1 MLSPL
6 LPHPCYTGV
15 FYCVRGLETCHHIP
29 YPGQPMLKDLAV
41 FPPTSLLPV
50 LGWQPSLAGDFS
62 QRPSLCLGDKTAWR
76 ASWSSL
82 ELMGEKNETTR
93 LNFTKMNFQ
102 IFHFDPY
109 FSSMAVLNF
118 STLSSLRSWAASLP
132 FFSSLSTTCLQ
143 SSLADGRFVM
153 SGYSSDWGS
162 KERKTFFKI
171 LFKKQQSAKER
182 VLNK

>member
-15 FYCVRGLETCHHIP
+15 FYCVRGLKTCHHIP

-82 ELMGEKNETTR
+82 ELMGEKMKLQDWISQR
-93 LNFTKMNFQ
+93 W
-102 IFHFDPY
+102 IFKSFIFDPY

-171 LFKKQQSAKER
+171 LFKNSKVLKKQY
-182 VLNK
+182 

>member
-1 MLSPL
+1 MVSPL
-6 LPHPCYTGV
+6 PFHHVSGV
-15 FYCVRGLETCHHIP
+15 KTCHQIP

-41 FPPTSLLPV
+41 FPPTSRLPV
-50 LGWQPSLAGDFS
+50 LGWQPSEAGDFI

-82 ELMGEKNETTR
+82 ESKSNESAR
-93 LNFTKMNFQ
+93 LNFTKMNLK

-118 STLSSLRSWAASLP
+118 STLSSLRSRVASRPL
-132 FFSSLSTTCLQ
+132 FSPLNATCLQ

-153 SGYSSDWGS
+153 SGHSIDW
-162 KERKTFFKI
+162 ERKVFKYS
-171 LFKKQQSAKER
+171 Q
-182 VLNK
+182 VLNKQY